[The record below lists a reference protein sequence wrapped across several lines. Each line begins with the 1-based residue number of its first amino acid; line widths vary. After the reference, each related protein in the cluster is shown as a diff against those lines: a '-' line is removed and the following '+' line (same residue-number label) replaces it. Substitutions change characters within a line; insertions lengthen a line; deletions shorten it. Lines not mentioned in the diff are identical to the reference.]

1 MLTGKKILIGVTGSI
16 AAYKTALLVREL
28 IKLEAEVK
36 VIMTPASSEFISPLT
51 LATLSKNPVAIDFV
65 KNKNGEWEN
74 HVDLGLWADLF
85 IIAPATA
92 NTIAKMANGLCDN
105 LLLASY
111 LSARCPVWVAP
122 AMDLDMF
129 THPTTTKNLSTL
141 QSFNINIIEPTSGE
155 LASGLEGKGRLEEP
169 EIISQ
174 HINTFF
180 NPIAAKSKL
189 TLKGKTVVITGGP
202 TYESIDPVRFIGN
215 HSSGKTGV
223 ILADECASRG
233 ANVILVLG
241 PSKELPKH
249 TNVNLI
255 KVKSAQQMCDAVQ
268 LHWKNSNIGIFSAAV
283 ADYRPSH
290 PADSKIKKKDDKLS
304 IELIKNPDILY
315 WAGQHKSD
323 NQYLVGFAL
332 ETDNEIENAKGKVV
346 KKNLD
351 LLILNSLNDKGA
363 GFEHDTNKV
372 TFVKPNN
379 NLTNFELKSKS
390 EMAKDII
397 NQIEKDINA

>member
-36 VIMTPASSEFISPLT
+36 VIMTSASSEFIPPLT
-51 LATLSKNPVAIDFV
+51 LATLSKNSVATDFV

-74 HVDLGLWADLF
+74 HVELGLWADLF

-92 NTIAKMANGLCDN
+92 NTIAKMATGLCDN
-105 LLLASY
+105 LLMAAY

-129 THPTTTKNLSTL
+129 THPTTTKNLLTL

-155 LASGLEGKGRLEEP
+155 LASGLEGKGRMEEP
-169 EIISQ
+169 DVISEK
-174 HINTFF
+174 INIFF
-180 NPIAAKSKL
+180 NSKK
-189 TLKGKTVVITGGP
+189 TLEGKTVIITGGP
-202 TYESIDPVRFIGN
+202 TYEAIDPVRFIGN

-223 ILADECASRG
+223 ILADECANRG

-241 PSKELPKH
+241 PSKETPKH
-249 TNVNLI
+249 KNVNLI
-255 KVKSAQQMCDAVQ
+255 KIKSAQQMLEAVQ
-268 LHWKNSNIGIFSAAV
+268 KHWHTSNIGIFSAAV

-290 PADSKIKKKDDKLS
+290 PADSKIKKKTDKLS
-304 IELIKNPDILY
+304 IELIKNPDILL
-315 WAGQHKSD
+315 WSGQNKAE

-332 ETDNEIENAKGKVV
+332 ETDNEIENGKGKVV

-363 GFEHDTNKV
+363 GFGHDTNKV
-372 TFVKPNN
+372 TFIKPNN
-379 NLTNFELKSKS
+379 NLTNFELKTKLD
-390 EMAKDII
+390 MTKDII

>member
-36 VIMTPASSEFISPLT
+36 IIMTSASSEFITPLT

-74 HVDLGLWADLF
+74 HVELGLWADLF

-92 NTIAKMANGLCDN
+92 NTIAKMAIGLCDN
-105 LLLASY
+105 LLMASY
-111 LSARCPVWVAP
+111 LSARCPVWIAP

-141 QSFNINIIEPTSGE
+141 RTFNITIIEPTSGE
-155 LASGLEGKGRLEEP
+155 LASGLKGKGRLEEP

-174 HINTFF
+174 KINSFF
-180 NPIAAKSKL
+180 NSTSTLSKP
-189 TLKGKTVVITGGP
+189 TLKGKTIVITGGP
-202 TYESIDPVRFIGN
+202 TYEAIDPVRFIGN

-223 ILADECASRG
+223 ILADECARRG

-241 PSKELPKH
+241 PSKETPKH
-249 TNVNLI
+249 TNVKLI
-255 KVKSAQQMCDAVQ
+255 RVTSAQQMLEVVQ
-268 LHWKNSNIGIFSAAV
+268 LHWKKSDVGIFSAAV

-290 PADSKIKKKDDKLS
+290 PADSKIKKKTDKLS

-315 WAGQHKSD
+315 WAGQNKND

-332 ETDNEIENAKGKVV
+332 ETDNEIENAKGKVI

-363 GFEHDTNKV
+363 GFGHDTNKV

-379 NLTNFELKSKS
+379 NLTKFELKSKS

-397 NQIEKDINA
+397 NQIEKDLNA